1 MIAMMLTAATALVLP
16 TLAPR
21 TTQIRMAATTS
32 SDVIPRDVLFGNPE
46 YASPSISPDGKL
58 LSYLRPNADGVL
70 NIWCKTLG
78 KSDDRIVTADTY
90 RGIRSAFWA
99 EDSKTLMYMQDT
111 GGDENFHLWAIDAT
125 NPSSVAKDLT
135 PFPGAKAQNV
145 VTNKRFPNTVKVA
158 TSAAAPRRSRR
169 PRARLRPSR

>member
-1 MIAMMLTAATALVLP
+1 MLRTVLTVTLATASALRIP

-21 TTQIRMAATTS
+21 VPSIRMAATTS
-32 SDVIPRDVLFGNPE
+32 TDVIPRDVLFGNPE

-135 PFPGAKAQNV
+135 PFPGAKAQEAPAQC
-145 VTNKRFPNTVKVA
+145 VTKGFP
-158 TSAAAPRRSRR
+158 
-169 PRARLRPSR
+169 